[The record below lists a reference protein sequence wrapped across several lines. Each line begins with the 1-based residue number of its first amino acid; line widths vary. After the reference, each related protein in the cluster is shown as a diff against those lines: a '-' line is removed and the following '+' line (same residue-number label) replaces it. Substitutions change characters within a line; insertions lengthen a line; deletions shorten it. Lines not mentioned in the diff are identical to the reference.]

1 MYVQNT
7 TYIKKKKTSVEA
19 KYYHTKKQ
27 MGILKRHK
35 GRPYRS
41 IGQEPQSTTRC
52 NVYQSSRRHA
62 FVTTYQYI

>member
-7 TYIKKKKTSVEA
+7 TYIKKKKKTSVEA

-41 IGQEPQSTTRC
+41 IGQEPQSTTR
-52 NVYQSSRRHA
+52 
-62 FVTTYQYI
+62 